1 MTAKKKRS
9 GKYAAAVL
17 CAAAIILYEAV
28 VIFGVFKLGLYE
40 KIPFWALILI
50 IMIPA
55 LASVGIIAALILRI
69 KEIKGGEEDV
79 ASNY

>member
-1 MTAKKKRS
+1 MTAKKKKR
-9 GKYAAAVL
+9 GKYAAAFL
-17 CAAAIILYEAV
+17 CAAAIILYEAA
-28 VIFGVFKLGLYE
+28 VIFGVFKLGIDE
-40 KIPFWALILI
+40 KIPVWAVALI

-55 LASVGIIAALILRI
+55 LAAVGIIAALILRI